1 MSKIAPVAATAFC
14 AALLAASA
22 WGPAAA
28 AKPKGPDPGSTNLFI
43 SPPGQ
48 PYTAPGPDSYPIVLW
63 FNRLDSNSD
72 GKLDI
77 NEFRADALFFFRL
90 LDRNGDGIVDS
101 AEVTFYEQHI
111 VPEVLQAPIAG
122 NGLDDAAG
130 SSLLRLDRLAFDQ
143 GAAPYGLFGE
153 PEPVRSA
160 DRKFNYRITLQE
172 FLDQSDRHFHL
183 LDKKNQGFVTLA
195 DLPKTE
201 SEQRTGSHR

>member
-1 MSKIAPVAATAFC
+1 MSKIAPAVALALC

-22 WGPAAA
+22 WTPAAA
-28 AKPKGPDPGSTNLFI
+28 ARRPAPGSTHLFV

-48 PYTAPGPDSYPIVLW
+48 PYTAPGSDPYPIVLW

-90 LDRNGDGIVDS
+90 LDRNSDGLVDS
-101 AEVTFYEQHI
+101 TEVTYYEDHI
-111 VPEVLQAPIAG
+111 VPQVLQRPG
-122 NGLDDAAG
+122 NGSLDDGA
-130 SSLLRLDRLAFDQ
+130 LQKLDRLVGDQ
-143 GAAPYGLFGE
+143 GAAPYTLFGE

-160 DRKFNYRITLQE
+160 DRQFNYRITLQE
-172 FLDQSDRHFHL
+172 FLDQSDRHFRL

-201 SEQRTGSHR
+201 SEERTGAHR

>member
-22 WGPAAA
+22 WGPAAT
-28 AKPKGPDPGSTNLFI
+28 AKRPDPLSTNLFI

-48 PYTAPGPDSYPIVLW
+48 PYTAPGSDPYPIVLW

-77 NEFRADALFFFRL
+77 NEFRADALFFFKV
-90 LDRNGDGIVDS
+90 LDRNGDGIIDS
-101 AEVTFYEQHI
+101 AEVTYYEQHV
-111 VPEVLQAPIAG
+111 VPQVLQTPTSG
-122 NGLDDAAG
+122 GLDDG
-130 SSLLRLDRLAFDQ
+130 SLQRLDRLAFDQ
-143 GAAPYGLFGE
+143 GAAPYSLFGE

-160 DRKFNYRITLQE
+160 DRLFNYRITLQE

>member
-1 MSKIAPVAATAFC
+1 MSKIAPAAAFALC

-22 WGPAAA
+22 PAVA
-28 AKPKGPDPGSTNLFI
+28 AKRGPDPGSTNLFI

-48 PYTAPGPDSYPIVLW
+48 PYTAPGSDPYPIVLW

-77 NEFRADALFFFRL
+77 NEFRADALFFFKL
-90 LDRNGDGIVDS
+90 LDRNSDGVVDS
-101 AEVTFYEQHI
+101 SEVTYYEQHI
-111 VPEVLQAPIAG
+111 VPQVLLAPGADLEDG
-122 NGLDDAAG
+122 ALQ
-130 SSLLRLDRLAFDQ
+130 RLDRLALDQ
-143 GAAPYGLFGE
+143 GAAPYTLFGE

-160 DRKFNYRITLQE
+160 DRQFNYRITLQE
-172 FLDQSDRHFHL
+172 FLDQSDRHFHI
-183 LDKKNQGFVTLA
+183 LDKKNQGFVVLA

>member
-22 WGPAAA
+22 WGSAVA

-48 PYTAPGPDSYPIVLW
+48 PYTAPGPDPYPIVLW

-77 NEFRADALFFFRL
+77 NEFRADAQFFFKV

-101 AEVTFYEQHI
+101 AEVTYYEQHI
-111 VPEVLQAPIAG
+111 VPQVLQTPNAG
-122 NGLDDAAG
+122 GLDDGA
-130 SSLLRLDRLAFDQ
+130 LQRLDRLAFDR
-143 GAAPYGLFGE
+143 GAAPYDLFGE

-160 DRKFNYRITLQE
+160 DRQFNYRITLQE
-172 FLDQSDRHFHL
+172 FLDQSDRHFHI
-183 LDKKNQGFVTLA
+183 LDKKNQGFVTLS